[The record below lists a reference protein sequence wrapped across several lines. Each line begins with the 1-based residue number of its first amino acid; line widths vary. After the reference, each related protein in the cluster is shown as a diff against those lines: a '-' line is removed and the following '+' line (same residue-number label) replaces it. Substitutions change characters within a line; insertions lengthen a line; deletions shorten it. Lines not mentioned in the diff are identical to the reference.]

1 MTRIAFYAPL
11 KAPTHPTPSGD
22 REIARN
28 LMRLLRDA
36 GYDVVLASTLRS
48 FDKSGD
54 SARQEAAFAQAEA
67 EMPGLL
73 RELAEVDLWLTYH
86 NYYKAPDLLG
96 PRLSAALGIPYLQIE
111 STRAMKRLDGP
122 WDRYARAA
130 HAAADQA
137 NAIFYFTEYDRYA
150 LERDRKGHQE
160 LVHLPPFLP
169 LRALPAA
176 SDLQGP
182 MLCVGMMREGAKLAS
197 YRLVAE
203 ALQQVQQDWQ
213 LNIVGDGPA
222 RSDVEALFGTFGP
235 RVRFL
240 GQLDRGALQEV
251 YTHARLMI
259 WPGVDEAFGMVYLEA
274 QAAGVPVVA
283 QDRPGPRAVLA
294 PGAYPDPEDGPTAL
308 AQQIDALLAAPDT
321 LRQRAED
328 VRAHVATHHLE
339 TSAAAILKRTI
350 QSVLEMSP

>member
-28 LMRLLRDA
+28 LMRLLQDA

-54 SARQEAAFAQAEA
+54 TARQDAAFAQAAAEA
-67 EMPGLL
+67 SKLQQ
-73 RELAEVDLWLTYH
+73 ELAEADLWLTYH

-96 PRLSAALGIPYLQIE
+96 PRMSTALGIPYLQIE

-137 NAIFYFTEYDRYA
+137 DAIFYFTEHDRYA
-150 LERDRKGHQE
+150 LQRDRKGCQK

-169 LRALPAA
+169 LKALPGA
-176 SDLQGP
+176 SDLSGP
-182 MLCVGMMREGAKLAS
+182 MLSVGMMRDGAKLAS

-203 ALQQVQQDWQ
+203 ALQQVQQEWQ
-213 LNIVGDGPA
+213 LNIIGDGPA
-222 RSDVEALFGTFGP
+222 RADVEALFARFGS

-240 GQLDRGALQEV
+240 GQLDRDALQEIYANSSV
-251 YTHARLMI
+251 ML

-283 QDRPGPRAVLA
+283 QNRPGPQAVLA
-294 PGAYPDPEDGPTAL
+294 PGFYPAPEDGPAAL
-308 AQQIDALLAAPDT
+308 AQQIDALLSSPDT
-321 LRQRAED
+321 LQRRARD
-328 VRAHVATHHLE
+328 VRAYVADNHLE
-339 TSAAAILKRTI
+339 TSAAQILRRTI
-350 QSVLEMSP
+350 NSVLEVSQ